1 MKIYIAAYFLGISRF
16 GGLWG
21 LDRKKA
27 GHKEQGSARRS
38 FADANDAHL
47 SRIKRGE
54 DGAPG
59 AWWRPDGEPET
70 DEMRIWAV
78 V

>member
-1 MKIYIAAYFLGISRF
+1 MT
-16 GGLWG
+16 
-21 LDRKKA
+21 RK
-27 GHKEQGSARRS
+27 GSEQGSAKRS

-59 AWWRPDGEPET
+59 VWRRPGWEPET
-70 DEMRIWAV
+70 GEMRIWAV